1 MNANKMLKSPSISVF
16 SNPLFII
23 IMLLIGLIIVLAIFR
38 SVSPLLSLGF
48 GINAH
53 IGDLKGSF
61 EIEAFDNN
69 ELFANSKDKMF
80 IMYYA
85 EWCGHCKR
93 AKPEFEQLIQ
103 KYKGKVKII
112 AINAEADEYKDL
124 VASQNIKGFPTIRYH
139 TSGLNSKYDEYN
151 GNRTY
156 SDFVE
161 YLGNVTGTLDAAP
174 DSAAPVEYYTNHT
187 EDTNQPSDNFRISE
201 GMESE
206 GSEGMMWQ

>member
-1 MNANKMLKSPSISVF
+1 MNANKLLKPSSISVF

-61 EIEAFDNN
+61 EIEAFDNS
-69 ELFANSKDKMF
+69 ELFTNSKDKMF
-80 IMYYA
+80 VMYYA

-103 KYKGKVKII
+103 NYKGKVKII

-124 VASQNIKGFPTIRYH
+124 VAKQNIKGFPTIRYYK
-139 TSGLNSKYDEYN
+139 SGLNSKYEEYS

-156 SDFVE
+156 SDFVQ
-161 YLGNVTGTLDAAP
+161 YLGTVEGTPDVAPDNAAP
-174 DSAAPVEYYTNHT
+174 IEYY
-187 EDTNQPSDNFRISE
+187 SDRVQEVDNDEPGDNDHFRIN
-201 GMESE
+201 
-206 GSEGMMWQ
+206 